1 MQLQWRL
8 YLPVALTIVTL
19 IGALT
24 SSATWSHAGQ
34 TIRLILPFPPGGPA
48 DVYVAAVREFTG
60 AVKDICGEN
69 SIGRPASGCVAG
81 RASGL

>member
-34 TIRLILPFPPGGPA
+34 TIRLITMVLNHLRADIAFLGPNVSA
-48 DVYVAAVREFTG
+48 FDPKRTF
-60 AVKDICGEN
+60 
-69 SIGRPASGCVAG
+69 RPALRSNVCLFSVC
-81 RASGL
+81 